1 MNVLP
6 KQGMA
11 LLLSVFLWM
20 FSGLTST
27 HAIQHLPAYDLNG
40 DAKADLLWRNSSSG
54 IVSAWLMNGETIAS
68 NGLLP
73 TIPSEW
79 QMVGMGDV
87 NADNRADIIWRNSA
101 SGGVAV
107 WMMDGLTIKST
118 GFPGSASMEWAIHAV
133 GDLNGDAR
141 TDLVWRNTNTGEVSM
156 WLMNGSKIVSSGIP
170 AGVPLDWQIA
180 GVADMNADGKGD
192 VIWRHGTTGTIAVW
206 LMNGLNIISTGFPGS
221 TPPDWEIAGTGDV
234 DGDGKSD
241 FVWRNILNGA
251 VSVWLMNGISVA
263 SSGFLDGVPTNWVIA
278 QMGDTDADGKADII
292 WRNSTTGVVSV
303 WKMKGLVLTSV
314 GYPGAID
321 TGTSSGVSRGA
332 DSVVPKLLTPSTGS
346 TLPGSTITF
355 TWTANGAALT
365 AWSLRV
371 GLSAGES
378 DVYNSGNLPS
388 ETLAHTVSGLP
399 TNGVP
404 VWVRLQWRYTDGSWS
419 STDIQY
425 NEKTG
430 TGGTSTSSPS
440 PTPSTPTAPNTSNP
454 SPTPSGSAFFVS
466 TSGNDVNPGTQS
478 SPFRTIKRG
487 LGVLQPGNTLFIRGG
502 TYQEFLHSWNGTRF
516 PSGNS
521 WSSPIT
527 IAAFNGETVNLVGS
541 IDLAQ
546 SSPAIQYLI
555 FDGIRIN
562 ANGEETGISLT
573 GNTHHIRFQNGEVKN
588 AGRWGIAT
596 NFHNTTSFADTF
608 YEFINLDVHHNGRT
622 KNVDHG
628 FYIKT
633 SRNLIDGC
641 HIHDNVAW
649 GIHNFAGDNSEP
661 KANNNTYRNNLIH
674 HNGINYSQGG
684 GITMGSGD
692 NNIAYNN
699 VVWKNYTGINVH
711 SYRNPVNSGV
721 FHNTIYGNT
730 GYGILIEPG
739 SQGADV
745 INNISYGNYVNMD
758 NRGSGTSISNNLTSN
773 PSFKNASAGDFHL
786 QSGSAAIDTGTTL
799 SAVPTDREGR
809 RRPQGNR
816 SDIGAYEW

>member
-1 MNVLP
+1 MNVLS
-6 KQGMA
+6 KAGTF
-11 LLLSVFLWM
+11 LVLSVCFLI
-20 FSGLTST
+20 FGTT
-27 HAIQHLPAYDLNG
+27 
-40 DAKADLLWRNSSSG
+40 
-54 IVSAWLMNGETIAS
+54 T
-68 NGLLP
+68 
-73 TIPSEW
+73 
-79 QMVGMGDV
+79 
-87 NADNRADIIWRNSA
+87 SA
-101 SGGVAV
+101 SA
-107 WMMDGLTIKST
+107 
-118 GFPGSASMEWAIHAV
+118 A
-133 GDLNGDAR
+133 
-141 TDLVWRNTNTGEVSM
+141 
-156 WLMNGSKIVSSGIP
+156 
-170 AGVPLDWQIA
+170 
-180 GVADMNADGKGD
+180 
-192 VIWRHGTTGTIAVW
+192 
-206 LMNGLNIISTGFPGS
+206 
-221 TPPDWEIAGTGDV
+221 
-234 DGDGKSD
+234 
-241 FVWRNILNGA
+241 
-251 VSVWLMNGISVA
+251 
-263 SSGFLDGVPTNWVIA
+263 
-278 QMGDTDADGKADII
+278 
-292 WRNSTTGVVSV
+292 
-303 WKMKGLVLTSV
+303 
-314 GYPGAID
+314 
-321 TGTSSGVSRGA
+321 
-332 DSVVPKLLTPSTGS
+332 PKLLSPIAGS
-346 TLPGSTITF
+346 TLPGSTATFTWTANGESLTDWSLRIGTKQGDSSLYNSGNLPSGTLAQTAVGIPTNGSTVWVRLQWRYTNGLWSSTDVQYTANTGSGSTSSTSSTSTVSTASASTTSNNGSGRPALLTPSAGSTLPGSTATF

-365 AWSLRV
+365 DWSLRV
-371 GLSAGES
+371 GLSAGDS

-388 ETLAHTVSGLP
+388 GTLARTVSGLP
-399 TNGVP
+399 TNGLP

-419 STDIQY
+419 STDVQY
-425 NEKTG
+425 KSG
-430 TGGTSTSSPS
+430 TGSTSTSDPTPTSPS
-440 PTPSTPTAPNTSNP
+440 PTNTST
-454 SPTPSGSAFFVS
+454 STTPSGSAFYVS
-466 TSGNDVNPGTQS
+466 TSGNDANPGTQS
-478 SPFRTIKRG
+478 APFRTIKRG